1 MLSFPGSKRWLE
13 EKEAGMG
20 RVGVTSNAD
29 PIIALANPSGN
40 SVASKAIQSCT
51 KLNGDGQALILPYW
65 LFIGCE
71 LLWEG
76 LWP

>member
-1 MLSFPGSKRWLE
+1 LE

-20 RVGVTSNAD
+20 RGGVTSNAD

-51 KLNGDGQALILPYW
+51 KLNGDGQALILPY
-65 LFIGCE
+65 
-71 LLWEG
+71 
-76 LWP
+76 